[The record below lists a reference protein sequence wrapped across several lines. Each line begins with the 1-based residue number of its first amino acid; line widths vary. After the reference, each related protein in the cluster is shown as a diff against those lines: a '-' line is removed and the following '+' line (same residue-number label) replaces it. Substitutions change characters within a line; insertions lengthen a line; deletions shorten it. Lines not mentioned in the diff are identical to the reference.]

1 MQLDR
6 VGAAIASVDSLYLRA
21 LRARGRVAPSV
32 RAAESAGAGIV
43 GGLVLDSR
51 PGLYRN
57 ILVFDFKSLYPSII
71 RTFNIDPLT
80 YVPSPAAEPVV
91 RTPGGAAFRRDE
103 PGILPELVARLG
115 LERARAR
122 AAGDAIAAQATKLLM
137 NSLFGVL
144 GSPASRLFSP
154 AVANAI
160 TTAGQH
166 VIRLAVGA
174 VADLG
179 HRVIYGD
186 TDSLF
191 VDLGE
196 PDTARAAARGE
207 GLVAAS
213 GGAVGEAVAREF
225 GCTGQLE
232 LEVEKVY
239 ARFFMPE
246 VRGGA
251 MGSKKR
257 YAGLVVTASG
267 EEIEFVGLE
276 AVRRDWSGVARRF
289 QRVLLDL
296 VFHDR
301 PVADFIRGFVA
312 DLRAGRFD
320 GELAYRKAIRKPLA
334 EYTKTT
340 PPHVK
345 AARKQAGAAGR
356 IVTYVMT
363 RSGPEAVGETTAPPD
378 YDHYVTQ
385 QLRPIADAVLRFL
398 GGPDFEEAA
407 DRRHGERVAPD
418 GRPRPA
424 HRLRRADVLV
434 GAPLDARVEVAVEA
448 AEVVDRRV
456 ELPARRAPR
465 LPRGRAAAEEARH
478 HQREEVLPGRRG
490 APARHRRDLPAAP
503 VDALGSPQE
512 AVPSGVVLGTAGRA
526 DGRQPAEPGLPA
538 DQVGAVPAELAG
550 GGDEV
555 GGKQPLVDQ
564 VEVLPHGIG
573 RDHGRRAHLAHQVR
587 PVDGHRA
594 AYGAALDHDLD
605 RLPAER
611 DVAAAPADRARPRLH
626 EPLHAARLVVV
637 GDERPA
643 PGRLEELHEPADR
656 RLLGVRVEDDGRHQE
671 DRAPDAGVVDA
682 RRKPGAELLRDRGLD
697 LLRARRRE
705 APHGRR
711 QLLEAVIRA
720 LEEVARGGEER
731 LRPPAAALEHRPLGE
746 AMQAERCL
754 DGTERDL
761 DPRLARRLGAVMP
774 HQLAVADVVTVAV
787 TEVDPPAA
795 GTLDR
800 PAAPAHRVRVVQEDD
815 SLAVPREDRAR
826 DQPGERLADD
836 HDVGLA
842 LARHGR
848 VSARRHR
855 TSPAS
860 HGARPPSTG
869 SHADLSH

>member
-1 MQLDR
+1 VLEILERTRLVELAVERSLSTGMQLDR
-6 VGAAIASVDSLYLRA
+6 VGAAIASVDSLYLGA

-80 YVPSPAAEPVV
+80 YVPSPGAEPVV
-91 RTPGGAAFRRDE
+91 RTPGGATFRRDE

-115 LERARAR
+115 KERARAR
-122 AAGDAIAAQATKLLM
+122 AAGNAIAAQATKILM

-166 VIRLAVGA
+166 VIRLAAGA

-207 GLVAAS
+207 GLRAAI
-213 GGAVGEAVAREF
+213 GGAVGDAVARDF
-225 GCTGQLE
+225 GCTSHLE
-232 LEVEKVY
+232 LEFEKVY

-257 YAGLVVTASG
+257 YAGLVVGESG
-267 EEIEFVGLE
+267 EEIELVGLE

-289 QRVLLDL
+289 QRALLDL

-301 PVADFIRGFVA
+301 PVADFILGFVA
-312 DLRAGRFD
+312 DLRAGGFD

-398 GGPDFEEAA
+398 GGADF
-407 DRRHGERVAPD
+407 D
-418 GRPRPA
+418 GIT
-424 HRLRRADVLV
+424 
-434 GAPLDARVEVAVEA
+434 GA
-448 AEVVDRRV
+448 
-456 ELPARRAPR
+456 
-465 LPRGRAAAEEARH
+465 
-478 HQREEVLPGRRG
+478 
-490 APARHRRDLPAAP
+490 
-503 VDALGSPQE
+503 
-512 AVPSGVVLGTAGRA
+512 
-526 DGRQPAEPGLPA
+526 
-538 DQVGAVPAELAG
+538 
-550 GGDEV
+550 
-555 GGKQPLVDQ
+555 
-564 VEVLPHGIG
+564 
-573 RDHGRRAHLAHQVR
+573 
-587 PVDGHRA
+587 
-594 AYGAALDHDLD
+594 
-605 RLPAER
+605 
-611 DVAAAPADRARPRLH
+611 
-626 EPLHAARLVVV
+626 
-637 GDERPA
+637 
-643 PGRLEELHEPADR
+643 
-656 RLLGVRVEDDGRHQE
+656 
-671 DRAPDAGVVDA
+671 
-682 RRKPGAELLRDRGLD
+682 
-697 LLRARRRE
+697 
-705 APHGRR
+705 RR
-711 QLLEAVIRA
+711 QL
-720 LEEVARGGEER
+720 
-731 LRPPAAALEHRPLGE
+731 
-746 AMQAERCL
+746 
-754 DGTERDL
+754 
-761 DPRLARRLGAVMP
+761 
-774 HQLAVADVVTVAV
+774 
-787 TEVDPPAA
+787 
-795 GTLDR
+795 
-800 PAAPAHRVRVVQEDD
+800 
-815 SLAVPREDRAR
+815 
-826 DQPGERLADD
+826 
-836 HDVGLA
+836 GLF
-842 LARHGR
+842 
-848 VSARRHR
+848 S
-855 TSPAS
+855 
-860 HGARPPSTG
+860 
-869 SHADLSH
+869 